1 MQNTY
6 MNIYLNMDLFKKNLI
21 LIKKKLKFRILRNK
35 NSKKGNLKIAK
46 TL

>member
-6 MNIYLNMDLFKKNLI
+6 MNIYLNMDLFKKNLK
-21 LIKKKLKFRILRNK
+21 LIKKKQKFRILRNK
-35 NSKKGNLKIAK
+35 NSKKGKLKIAK